1 MEEVIVKLL
10 LLALVAI
17 PFVAL
22 ISDMLGR
29 TDGLMSRAVIGVT
42 ITLALC
48 MVFGGFQERPNFAN
62 LAFAAFCAWPIF
74 LLIAKAVRP
83 SISWYSIWVSVP
95 IMSWFLVVLMLGLSD
110 GAPFSGALGILL
122 GWIYMVIPF
131 GILSAIFVGI
141 QRFLKRIRRGEQD
154 ETQQPPPAVLSENSG
169 VVSTFNS
176 RPDARSRW

>member
-1 MEEVIVKLL
+1 MEEVIIKLL

-48 MVFGGFQERPNFAN
+48 MVFGGFQERPNFAH
-62 LAFAAFCAWPIF
+62 LVFAAFCAWPIF

-154 ETQQPPPAVLSENSG
+154 ETQQPPPAALSEKSG